1 MDEYSRALFLRPQ
14 CPEVWFNHMFW
25 VTFLNLEFG
34 ASEVL
39 CVRVEAGVFLQG
51 PGDKDNGLGAVMW
64 GLRVQP
70 TMRLNLKFSSA
81 CYTNHQDSHPRRV
94 IGVSRSP
101 VSGFTERP
109 HFMMLWRLKA
119 EALMS
124 CCYIMLQL
132 EQRSPFRK
140 SFDPLCHLPRFQ

>member
-1 MDEYSRALFLRPQ
+1 
-14 CPEVWFNHMFW
+14 MFW
-25 VTFLNLEFG
+25 VTFLLLEFG

-39 CVRVEAGVFLQG
+39 CVGVEAGVFLQG
-51 PGDKDNGLGAVMW
+51 PGDRDNGLGAVMW

-81 CYTNHQDSHPRRV
+81 CYASHQDSHPCRV
-94 IGVSRSP
+94 IGVSCSP

-109 HFMMLWRLKA
+109 HFVMLWGLKA

>member
-1 MDEYSRALFLRPQ
+1 
-14 CPEVWFNHMFW
+14 MFW
-25 VTFLNLEFG
+25 VTFLLLEFG

-39 CVRVEAGVFLQG
+39 CVGVEAGVFLQG
-51 PGDKDNGLGAVMW
+51 PGDRDNGLGAVMW

-81 CYTNHQDSHPRRV
+81 CYASHQDSHPRRV
-94 IGVSRSP
+94 IGVSCSL

-109 HFMMLWRLKA
+109 HFVMLWGLKA